1 VTPRRF
7 SIRRDGWVR
16 PFLWPFGGT
25 ASRSYVDIG
34 AGGLRIKYGLFE
46 MQIAFDEIVSVR
58 PGRWPWWG
66 GLGWRSNL
74 VGRIGLVASYSGI
87 VDIELRTRR
96 WVWLVMV
103 PLPCKRV
110 TLSLEDADA
119 FIAALTARMKQPA

>member
-1 VTPRRF
+1 
-7 SIRRDGWVR
+7 
-16 PFLWPFGGT
+16 LWPLGGT
-25 ASRSYVDIG
+25 ASRSYVDVSADG
-34 AGGLRIKYGLFE
+34 VRIKYGFFDVR
-46 MQIAFDEIVSVR
+46 IGFDEVESVER
-58 PGRWPWWG
+58 GRWPWWG

-110 TLSLEDADA
+110 TLSLEDAEG
-119 FIAALTARMKQPA
+119 FLAAVSPLLKQPA